1 MSRFFRGTHTLPPR
15 KQNQHLVLTFALL
28 APRQKRALH
37 RKNRAVS
44 TLLQVEKKDHGLD
57 KVETHR
63 NLSSME
69 DWELMKGRD
78 VWPRPAPRHSLAL
91 ALKNRVSLRKKRD
104 ELDLLVRR
112 GGVGRRHGGSKF
124 SRARFFRGV
133 NLRHDDRFFRA
144 GTRNLLVV
152 QG

>member
-1 MSRFFRGTHTLPPR
+1 MPPR
-15 KQNQHLVLTFALL
+15 KQDQHLVLTFALL

-44 TLLQVEKKDHGLD
+44 TLVRVEKKDHGLD

-78 VWPRPAPRHSLAL
+78 VWPRPDSRHSLPL
-91 ALKNRVSLRKKRD
+91 ALKKRVSLRKKRD
-104 ELDLLVRR
+104 ELDLLLRR

-124 SRARFFRGV
+124 GQARFFRGV
-133 NLRHDDRFFRA
+133 DLRHDDRFFRA